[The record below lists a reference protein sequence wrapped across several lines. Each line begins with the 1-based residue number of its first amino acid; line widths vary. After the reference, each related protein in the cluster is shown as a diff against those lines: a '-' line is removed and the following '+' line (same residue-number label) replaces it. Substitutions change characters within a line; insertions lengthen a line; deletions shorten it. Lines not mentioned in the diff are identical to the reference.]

1 MPSSKDDLIK
11 DIVEMQQEMMRT
23 FQDFLVSTQPL
34 PSLHTEAW
42 RPPTDVYE
50 TGATFVVR
58 MEIPG
63 VGQDDIRISM
73 DRDRLVVQGRR
84 IDPAREGKVQFRQ
97 MEVNYG
103 RFQRII
109 TLPAPV
115 DESQVTATY
124 KDGFLEIVLQKLAAK
139 KVTKIIVGRKS

>member
-1 MPSSKDDLIK
+1 MPSSKDELIK

-23 FQDFLVSTQPL
+23 FQDFLVSAQPL
-34 PSLHTEAW
+34 PSLHAEAW

-50 TGATFVVR
+50 AETTFVVR

-63 VGQDDIRISM
+63 VGPDDIRISV

-84 IDPAREGKVQFRQ
+84 IDPARKEKVQFRQ

-103 RFQRII
+103 RFQRVL
-109 TLPAPV
+109 TLPSPV
-115 DESQVTATY
+115 DESRVSATY

-139 KVTKIIVGRKS
+139 KVTKIIVGKKR